1 MIRHPQRLADSPTV
15 SGARDVLTA
24 YGAIP
29 ATAEELVQA
38 QALASRLMKT
48 SMAPVEALSAVQAR
62 SGLAVVVAHE
72 HGAIAG
78 VMGFVLLSALGR
90 ASVMADRFDA
100 LDPAMTDVCSRRDEP
115 AAIYGWGIATLTH
128 SATKTLIAAATAM
141 GRQVTP
147 HLAWYMRTV
156 TADGERLIMQRQ
168 GWRRVPRS
176 SAGLI
181 WRPSLLEREG
191 RAA

>member
-1 MIRHPQRLADSPTV
+1 MIRHPRRLADSPTV

-29 ATAEELVQA
+29 ATPEELVQA

-48 SMAPVEALSAVQAR
+48 PMASVETLSAVQAR
-62 SGLAVVVAHE
+62 SGIAVVVAHE

-78 VMGFVLLSALGR
+78 VMGFVLLSAHGR
-90 ASVMADRFDA
+90 ASVIADRFDA
-100 LDPAMTDVCSRRDEP
+100 LDPAIADVCSRRDEP

-128 SATKTLIAAATAM
+128 SATKTLVEAARAM
-141 GRQVTP
+141 GRQITP

-181 WRPSLLEREG
+181 WQPSLLEREG